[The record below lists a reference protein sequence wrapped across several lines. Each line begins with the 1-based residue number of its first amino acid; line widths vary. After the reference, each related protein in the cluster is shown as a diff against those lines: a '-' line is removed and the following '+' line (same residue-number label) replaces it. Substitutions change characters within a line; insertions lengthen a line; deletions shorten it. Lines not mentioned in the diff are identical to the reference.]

1 MKIDFYHYLSLKFT
15 PMKKNILFTLLAF
28 MVYSSLFAASGGP
41 DLYGYIWKDSNE
53 PGGPVYNWIDIANY
67 PNALQVNGLSDDN
80 NAGPFPIG
88 FNFQYYW
95 YGVSQ
100 YWVGSN
106 GYITFNNGQISSP
119 FPTIP
124 GAAQPNNFI
133 APFASD
139 LNFDGA
145 TNPGNCFY
153 WQNATNDTLIISY
166 ENVPFWSPTVANG
179 YIQGENSFQIILSNV
194 DSSIT
199 FQYKLQS
206 GVSAG
211 TTNILS
217 IGIENN
223 SGNIGL
229 QHSYGAYPLANY
241 AVKFYYPTNS
251 TYQVTD
257 AAVMWND
264 NEETGAQFL
273 LNNGPAFP
281 MTTLVKNTGNQ
292 NLSTFNV
299 LSQVLNSANAVMATA
314 TTAAIVANPGDEQL
328 IIQSNT
334 FTPTANG
341 TYRFTA
347 DTQLGNDATP
357 SNNTKTMELVVVDTS
372 TVLVNLQYCD
382 NTSEGAG
389 LSWQGGNGGVGVYF
403 EPPFTPFVIQRLE
416 YFIVTNPTSVGFTAK
431 VNANDGINNTPGT
444 ELVNIPVPPTAVT
457 TNGWNQVL
465 LSSPLT
471 VNDTGVYVSWIMDGE
486 GITIGQDQ
494 TLPYSNQTF
503 EVLGAGWAI
512 NRYREL
518 EDIMV
523 RMVVSTTT
531 GALTNL
537 NANAK
542 ESKNVIYPVPFN
554 EQLNLNLAENV
565 NSLSVY
571 NATGQQVLTMNC
583 NGKRNVILDSANWP
597 VGIYVIQMVEADG
610 ITTKK
615 VVKE

>member
-1 MKIDFYHYLSLKFT
+1 
-15 PMKKNILFTLLAF
+15 MKKYLLFALTVLSAN
-28 MVYSSLFAASGGP
+28 SSIFAASGGP

-53 PGGPVYNWIDIANY
+53 PGGPVYNWIDIVNL
-67 PNALQVNGLSDDN
+67 PNTMQVNGLSDDN
-80 NAGPFPIG
+80 NAGPFPVG

-106 GYITFNNGQISSP
+106 GYIAFNNGQISSP

-124 GAAQPNNFI
+124 SPAQPNNFI
-133 APFASD
+133 APFAAD
-139 LNFDGA
+139 LNFDGG
-145 TNPGNCFY
+145 TNPGNCYY
-153 WQNATNDTLIISY
+153 WQNAANDTLIISY
-166 ENVPFWSPTVANG
+166 ENVPFWSPSAANG

-199 FQYKLQS
+199 FQYKLQN

-211 TTNILS
+211 TVNILS

-229 QHSYGAYPLANY
+229 QHSYGAYPTANY
-241 AVKFYYPTNS
+241 AVKFYYPSNS

-257 AAVMWND
+257 AAVIWND
-264 NEETGAQFL
+264 NEETGAKFL
-273 LNNGPAFP
+273 LNNGPAFQL
-281 MTTLVKNTGNQ
+281 TTTVKNTGNQ
-292 NLSTFNV
+292 NLSNFNV
-299 LSQVLNSANAVMATA
+299 LSQVLNSTNGVMVSGTTIAT
-314 TTAAIVANPGDEQL
+314 VSNPGAEQL
-328 IIQSNT
+328 ITQPNAFS
-334 FTPTANG
+334 PTANG
-341 TYRFTA
+341 TYRFTTE
-347 DTQLGNDATP
+347 TQLSNDATP
-357 SNNTKTMELVVVDTS
+357 SNNTKAMELVVVDTS

-416 YFIVTNPTSVGFTAK
+416 YFIVSNPMSVGFTAK

-444 ELVNIPVPPTAVT
+444 ELVNIPVPSAAITA
-457 TNGWNQVL
+457 NGWNQVL

-494 TLPYSNQTF
+494 TLPFSNQTF

-531 GALTNL
+531 GALTNV
-537 NANAK
+537 NASTK
-542 ESKNVIYPVPFN
+542 DSKNTIYPVPFK
-554 EQLNLNLAENV
+554 EQLNFKLSDNV
-565 NSLSVY
+565 NSVNVY
-571 NATGQQVLTMNC
+571 NAIGQQVLTVNC
-583 NGKRNVILDSANWP
+583 NGKGNLILDAANWP
-597 VGIYVIQMVEADG
+597 DGIYVIQMVDANG
-610 ITTKK
+610 ITSKK

>member
-1 MKIDFYHYLSLKFT
+1 
-15 PMKKNILFTLLAF
+15 MKKHILLTFFAF
-28 MVYSSLFAASGGP
+28 NLYASVFAASGGP
-41 DLYGYIWKDSNE
+41 DLYGYMWKDSNE
-53 PGGPVYNWIDIANY
+53 PNGPVYNWKDITTL
-67 PNALQVNGLSDDN
+67 PNVVQITGLSDDN

-106 GYITFNNGQISSP
+106 GYIAFNNGQISSP
-119 FPTIP
+119 FPVIP
-124 GAAQPNNFI
+124 LAAQPNNFI
-133 APFASD
+133 APFAAD

-145 TNPGNCFY
+145 TNPGHCYY
-153 WQNATNDTLIISY
+153 WQNAANDTLIVSY
-166 ENVPFWSPTVANG
+166 ENVPFWSSSAANG

-206 GVSAG
+206 GVSG
-211 TTNILS
+211 TTTNILS

-223 SGNIGL
+223 SGTVGL
-229 QHSYGAYPLANY
+229 QHSYGTYPVANY
-241 AVKFYYPTNS
+241 AVKFYYPSNS

-264 NEETGAQFL
+264 NDETGAQFL
-273 LNNGPAFP
+273 LNNGPAFQ
-281 MTTLVKNTGNQ
+281 MTTNIKNTGNQ
-292 NLSTFNV
+292 NLSSFNV
-299 LSQVLNSANAVMATA
+299 LSQVINASNAVMASA
-314 TTAAIVANPGDEQL
+314 TTSATVPNPGDEQL
-328 IIQSNT
+328 IIQPNT

-341 TYRFTA
+341 TYRYTT
-347 DTQLGNDATP
+347 DTQLSNDATP

-372 TVLVNLQYCD
+372 TVLINLQYCD
-382 NTSEGAG
+382 DTSEGAG

-416 YFIVTNPTSVGFTAK
+416 YFIVSDPMSVGYTAK

-444 ELVNIPVPPTAVT
+444 ELVNISVPSTAIT
-457 TNGWNQVL
+457 ANSWNQVL

-471 VNDTGVYVSWIMDGE
+471 VNDTGVYVSWIMNGD
-486 GITIGQDQ
+486 GITIGQDE
-494 TLPYSNQTF
+494 TLPLSNQTY

-512 NRYREL
+512 NRYREI
-518 EDIMV
+518 EDVMV

-537 NANAK
+537 AAQAN

-554 EQLNLNLAENV
+554 EQLNLNLSGQV
-565 NSLSVY
+565 NSVSIY
-571 NATGQQVLTMNC
+571 NATGQHMATLNS
-583 NGKRNVILDSANWP
+583 NGKKNLMLDTSNWP
-597 VGIYVIQMVEADG
+597 AGIYAIQMLTPDG
-610 ITTKK
+610 ITSKK
-615 VVKE
+615 VVKK